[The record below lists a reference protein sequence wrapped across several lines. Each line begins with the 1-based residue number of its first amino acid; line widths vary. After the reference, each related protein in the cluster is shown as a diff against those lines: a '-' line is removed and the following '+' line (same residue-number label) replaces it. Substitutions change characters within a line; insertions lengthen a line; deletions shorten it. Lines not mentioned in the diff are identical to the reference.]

1 MKMTKGIWVTGIVA
15 GTVAIGCAQ
24 AAQFAPTAILL
35 VQEAA
40 CVVEHYSEPV
50 PQILS
55 DCGIGSQKQAAV
67 EQLAKSVASKLAS
80 EKAAARCP
88 Q

>member
-1 MKMTKGIWVTGIVA
+1 MVQVLAVVMTAGVVTL
-15 GTVAIGCAQ
+15 GCAT
-24 AAQFAPTAILL
+24 AAQVAPTAILL
-35 VQEAA
+35 VEEAA
-40 CVVEHYSEPV
+40 CVVEHYSEAV
-50 PQILS
+50 PQILT

-88 Q
+88 P